1 MAKMNVRIEKEDNEV
16 KYISIL
22 RRKTNKSISEVKE
35 LINNNDFI
43 LSYNLLDINEL
54 LEMKKIVSLLL
65 KAGAKVHVY
74 EDNREINIE
83 FLDNLIES
91 YLDTESY
98 LEEVDEKM
106 FNED

>member
-1 MAKMNVRIEKEDNEV
+1 MAKMNVQIEKDANEV

-22 RRKTNKSISEVKE
+22 RKNTNKSISEIKE

-43 LSYNLLDINEL
+43 LSYDLLETDEL
-54 LEMKKIVSLLL
+54 LEMRKIISLLL
-65 KAGAKVHVY
+65 EAGANVQIY
-74 EDNREINIE
+74 EDNREVSIE

-91 YLDTESY
+91 YLDTERY
-98 LEEVDEKM
+98 LEEVDEQM